1 MTNTHLRKPFKQ
13 LHIPIFTSTLFLL
26 SMATLSFLF
35 LFLCLSIS
43 HSHSSLNLHIQQAC
57 KSTRFPHQ
65 CQISLSSHSHNLP
78 SNPNPLHIIH
88 SAISLSSLNLN
99 IAQSLLNSILDAS
112 AGNQTRVNVAKSC
125 LQAFQYSHHRTSL
138 TIDALSRGRIKD
150 ARAFMTAA
158 LSYQYNCWSGLK
170 YANDTSLVF
179 KTMSFL
185 ESLTGLSSNA
195 LSMILSYDLFGNDT
209 DSWRPPRTERDGFW
223 EDSGSGVFGPGPSV
237 PGNLTPDV
245 KVCKDVGNGCYGTI
259 QEAVDAAPDNV
270 DVGGG
275 RRFVIHIKKG
285 VYEETVRIPLRKRNV
300 VFLGDGI
307 GKTVITGSASV
318 GLQKGMTTYDSATV
332 GVVGDG
338 FMAKDLTFEN
348 TAGANAHQAVA
359 FRSDSDLSV
368 IENCE
373 FIGNQDTLYAHSLR
387 QFYKSCRIIGNVD
400 FIFGNSASFFQDC
413 EILVQPRQARPKKGE
428 NNAITAHGR
437 TDPAQS
443 TGFVFHNCMING
455 TEKYMELYYDKPKV
469 HKNYL
474 GRPWKEYS
482 RTVFINSFM
491 EALIT
496 PQGWMPWTGD
506 FGLNTLYYGEINNS
520 GPGSNLTKRVSWSS
534 QVPAEHVYT
543 YSVQGFIQGDDWD
556 SRISY

>member
-1 MTNTHLRKPFKQ
+1 M
-13 LHIPIFTSTLFLL
+13 
-26 SMATLSFLF
+26 
-35 LFLCLSIS
+35 
-43 HSHSSLNLHIQQAC
+43 
-57 KSTRFPHQ
+57 
-65 CQISLSSHSHNLP
+65 
-78 SNPNPLHIIH
+78 
-88 SAISLSSLNLN
+88 
-99 IAQSLLNSILDAS
+99 LNSILHAS
-112 AGNQTRVNVAKSC
+112 AGNHSRITATKSC
-125 LQAFQYSHHRTSL
+125 LQVFQYSHHRTSL
-138 TIDALSRGRIKD
+138 TVEALSRGRIKD
-150 ARAFMTAA
+150 ARAFMSAA
-158 LSYQYNCWSGLK
+158 LAYQYNCWSGLK
-170 YANDTSLVF
+170 YANDTQLVF

-185 ESLTGLSSNA
+185 DSLTNISSNA
-195 LSMILSYDLFGNDT
+195 LSMIVSYDLFGNDT
-209 DSWRPPRTERDGFW
+209 DLWRPPRTERDGFW
-223 EDSGSGVFGPGPSV
+223 EDSGSGVFGVGPSV
-237 PGNLTPDV
+237 PANLKPDV
-245 KVCKDVGNGCYGTI
+245 TVCKETGSGCYGTV

-275 RRFVIHIKKG
+275 RFVIHIKEG
-285 VYEETVRIPLRKRNV
+285 VYEERVRVPLRKRNV

-318 GLQKGMTTYDSATV
+318 GLQVGMTTYNSATV

-338 FMAKDLTFEN
+338 FMAKDLTVEN

-373 FIGNQDTLYAHSLR
+373 FIGNQDTLYAQSLR

-413 EILVQPRQARPKKGE
+413 KILVQPRQARPKKGE

-443 TGFVFHNCMING
+443 TGFVFHNCLVNG
-455 TEKYMELYYDKPKV
+455 TEKYMELYYENPKV

-482 RTVFINSFM
+482 RTVFINSFLG
-491 EALIT
+491 ALIT
-496 PQGWMPWTGD
+496 PQGWLPWSGD
-506 FGLNTLYYGEINNS
+506 VGLNTLYYGEFDNS

-534 QVPAEHVYT
+534 QVPAEHVST
-543 YSVQGFIQGDDWD
+543 YSIQGFIQGDDWVHR
-556 SRISY
+556 SNY

>member
-1 MTNTHLRKPFKQ
+1 M
-13 LHIPIFTSTLFLL
+13 
-26 SMATLSFLF
+26 
-35 LFLCLSIS
+35 
-43 HSHSSLNLHIQQAC
+43 
-57 KSTRFPHQ
+57 
-65 CQISLSSHSHNLP
+65 
-78 SNPNPLHIIH
+78 
-88 SAISLSSLNLN
+88 
-99 IAQSLLNSILDAS
+99 LNSILHAS
-112 AGNQTRVNVAKSC
+112 VGNHSRITAAKSC
-125 LQAFQYSHHRTSL
+125 LQVFQYSHHRISL
-138 TIDALSRGRIKD
+138 TVEALSRGRIKD
-150 ARAFMTAA
+150 ARAFMSAA
-158 LSYQYNCWSGLK
+158 LAYQYNCWSGLK
-170 YANDTSLVF
+170 YANDTQLVF

-185 ESLTGLSSNA
+185 DSLTNLSSNA

-209 DSWRPPRTERDGFW
+209 DLWRPPRTERDGFW
-223 EDSGSGVFGPGPSV
+223 EDSGSGVFGAGPSV
-237 PGNLTPDV
+237 PVNLKPDV
-245 KVCKDVGNGCYGTI
+245 TVCKEKGSGCYGTV

-275 RRFVIHIKKG
+275 RFVIHIKEG
-285 VYEETVRIPLRKRNV
+285 VYEERVRVPLRKRNV

-318 GLQKGMTTYDSATV
+318 GLQVGMTTYNSATV

-338 FMAKDLTFEN
+338 FMAKDLTIEN

-373 FIGNQDTLYAHSLR
+373 FIGNQDTLYAQSLR

-413 EILVQPRQARPKKGE
+413 KILVQPRQARPKKGE
-428 NNAITAHGR
+428 NNAVTAHGR

-443 TGFVFHNCMING
+443 TGFVFHNCLVNG
-455 TEKYMELYYDKPKV
+455 TEKYMELYYENPKV

-482 RTVFINSFM
+482 RTVFIKSFL

-496 PQGWMPWTGD
+496 PQGWLPWSGD
-506 FGLNTLYYGEINNS
+506 VGLNTLYYGEFDNS

-534 QVPAEHVYT
+534 QVPAEHVST
-543 YSVQGFIQGDDWD
+543 YSVQGFIQGDDWVHR
-556 SRISY
+556 SNY